1 MALDRPATVP
11 EVQVERWTPP
21 PPDRYKVNVDGAV
34 FKAQKAVGVGV
45 LIRDCNGQVIAALSK
60 RINAPLGP
68 LETEAKAFEAGVQ
81 FAKDI
86 GVQDIIIEGD
96 SLTVVNALC
105 GNTSPP
111 SSVAAVIAG
120 IKVLSGFVR
129 QLDYSHVRRQCNRP
143 AHLLAKHASGIIDF
157 IAWLEENPCF
167 IEQSLHHDV
176 LNLN

>member
-1 MALDRPATVP
+1 M
-11 EVQVERWTPP
+11 
-21 PPDRYKVNVDGAV
+21 NVDGAV
-34 FKAQKAVGVGV
+34 FKAQTAVGVGV

-81 FAKDI
+81 FARDI

-129 QLDYSHVRRQCNRP
+129 QVDYSHVRRQCNRP
-143 AHLLAKHASGIIDF
+143 AHQLAKHATGRLGLLILLFGWI
-157 IAWLEENPCF
+157 EENPCF
-167 IEQSLHHDV
+167 IEQSLHHDILF
-176 LNLN
+176 LN